1 MEANEAR
8 RFVVLDFYRFVAAL
22 GVFIFHLKTIDS
34 GIAPIWNGS
43 YGLFVDMFF
52 ILSGF
57 VISYSYPSDARG
69 LKAYSRF
76 MIRRIARIYPLH
88 FLTLLVFVLLIG
100 FGLDRSA
107 RSTPLD
113 FLYNLVLLQAW
124 GVTDHLS
131 FNSPSWSISAEFFC
145 YLIFPLLMLLARK
158 VHPLVLA
165 AIVAALYLVL
175 AHGHLPIWQE
185 RSQMY
190 GANYDY
196 GMLRALPSFLNGILL
211 AILFRLSHPY
221 RQKPVVFAGVALF
234 GISVL
239 VLNIFAKPDLAIIL
253 FSCAILL
260 TAVGESAFVQIP
272 GSRLLGRLGNTS
284 YSIYMLHDAVLI
296 AVFKPLWTALGLRPD
311 QFGLFALACCAILT
325 IIADRTYA
333 YFENP
338 ARRLINRAAD
348 IGFGSPRN
356 VQSSAKTSV
365 TSKTS
370 VTNTSATK
378 TSVRFDET
386 EQAAN

>member
-1 MEANEAR
+1 MQASEAR

-22 GVFIFHLKTIDS
+22 GVFIFHLKLIDT
-34 GIAPIWNGS
+34 GISPAWNGS

-69 LKAYSRF
+69 MRAYSRF

-88 FLTLLVFVLLIG
+88 LLSLLIFVVLIG
-100 FGLDRSA
+100 VGLERTA

-113 FLYNLVLLQAW
+113 FLYNVLLLQAW

-145 YLIFPLLMLLARK
+145 YLIFPLLMLFARK
-158 VHPLVLA
+158 LHPLALA

-211 AILFRLSHPY
+211 AILFRLSQPY
-221 RQKPVVFAGVALF
+221 RQKRVVFAGIAMF

-239 VLNIFAKPDLAIIL
+239 VLNVFAKPDLAILL

-260 TAVGESAFVQIP
+260 TAVGESAFAEFP
-272 GSRLLGRLGNTS
+272 GARLLGRLGNTS
-284 YSIYMLHDAVLI
+284 YAIYMLHDAVLI
-296 AVFKPLWTALGLRPD
+296 AVFKPLWTWLGLRPD
-311 QFGLFALACCAILT
+311 QFGLFALACCVVLT
-325 IIADRTYA
+325 IVADRTYA

-338 ARRLINRAAD
+338 ARRLLNRLAD
-348 IGFGSPRN
+348 TAPVSPRM
-356 VQSSAKTSV
+356 VRPVTAETSMRFE
-365 TSKTS
+365 
-370 VTNTSATK
+370 NTERA
-378 TSVRFDET
+378 V
-386 EQAAN
+386 N

>member
-1 MEANEAR
+1 MEANETR

-34 GIAPIWNGS
+34 GVAPVWNGS

-88 FLTLLVFVLLIG
+88 LLSLLIFVLLIG
-100 FGLDRSA
+100 VGLERTA

-113 FLYNLVLLQAW
+113 FLYNLMLLQAW

-211 AILFRLSHPY
+211 TVLFKLSRDYRKKPIAI
-221 RQKPVVFAGVALF
+221 AGIALF
-234 GISVL
+234 GVSVL
-239 VLNIFAKPDLAIIL
+239 VLNVYAKPDLAIIL
-253 FSCAILL
+253 FSLAILC
-260 TAVGESAFVQIP
+260 TAVGESAFDRFP
-272 GSRLLGRLGNTS
+272 GANWLGRLGNTS
-284 YSIYMLHDAVLI
+284 Y
-296 AVFKPLWTALGLRPD
+296 
-311 QFGLFALACCAILT
+311 AI
-325 IIADRTYA
+325 
-333 YFENP
+333 
-338 ARRLINRAAD
+338 
-348 IGFGSPRN
+348 
-356 VQSSAKTSV
+356 
-365 TSKTS
+365 
-370 VTNTSATK
+370 
-378 TSVRFDET
+378 
-386 EQAAN
+386 

>member
-1 MEANEAR
+1 MQASEAR

-22 GVFIFHLKTIDS
+22 GVFIFHLKLIDT
-34 GIAPIWNGS
+34 GISPAWNGS

-69 LKAYSRF
+69 VRAYSRF

-88 FLTLLVFVLLIG
+88 LLSLLI
-100 FGLDRSA
+100 FVVLIAVGLERTA

-113 FLYNLVLLQAW
+113 FLYNLLLLQAW

-145 YLIFPLLMLLARK
+145 YLIFPLLMLVARK
-158 VHPLVLA
+158 LHPLALA
-165 AIVAALYLVL
+165 AVVAALYLVL

-196 GMLRALPSFLNGILL
+196 GMLRALPSFLNGVLL
-211 AILFRLSHPY
+211 AILFRMSQPY
-221 RQKPVVFAGVALF
+221 RQKRVVFAGIATF

-239 VLNIFAKPDLAIIL
+239 VLNVFAKPDLAILL

-260 TAVGESAFVQIP
+260 TAVGESAFVQFP
-272 GSRLLGRLGNTS
+272 GARLLGRLGNTS
-284 YSIYMLHDAVLI
+284 YAIYMLHDALLI
-296 AVFKPLWTALGLRPD
+296 AVFKPLWTWLGLGPD
-311 QFGLFALACCAILT
+311 QFGLFALACCVVLT

-338 ARRLINRAAD
+338 ARRLVNRLADTGLVSSRKVRPVAAE
-348 IGFGSPRN
+348 
-356 VQSSAKTSV
+356 TSL
-365 TSKTS
+365 
-370 VTNTSATK
+370 
-378 TSVRFDET
+378 RFENP
-386 EQAAN
+386 ERAVN

>member
-1 MEANEAR
+1 MEASEAR

-22 GVFIFHLKTIDS
+22 GVFIFHLKLIDT
-34 GIAPIWNGS
+34 GISPAWNGS

-69 LKAYSRF
+69 VAAYSRF

-88 FLTLLVFVLLIG
+88 LLSLLIFVVLIG
-100 FGLDRSA
+100 VGLERTA

-113 FLYNLVLLQAW
+113 FLYNLLLLQAW

-145 YLIFPLLMLLARK
+145 YLVFPLLMLLARK
-158 VHPLVLA
+158 VQPIVLA

-175 AHGHLPIWQE
+175 AHGHLPIWQD

-190 GANYDY
+190 GANFDY

-211 AILFRLSHPY
+211 AILFRMSHPY
-221 RQKPVVFAGVALF
+221 RHKLMIFAGIGTF
-234 GISVL
+234 GLSVL
-239 VLNIFAKPDLAIIL
+239 VLNVFAKPDLAIIL

-260 TAVGESAFVQIP
+260 TAVGESAFKQFP
-272 GSRLLGRLGNTS
+272 GARLLGRLGNTS
-284 YSIYMLHDAVLI
+284 YAIYMLHDAVLI
-296 AVFKPLWTALGLRPD
+296 AVFKPLWTWLGLRPD
-311 QFGLFALACCAILT
+311 QFGLFALACCVVLT
-325 IIADRTYA
+325 VIADRTYA

-338 ARRLINRAAD
+338 ARRVINRWAD
-348 IGFGSPRN
+348 IGAA
-356 VQSSAKTSV
+356 SSRKA
-365 TSKTS
+365 
-370 VTNTSATK
+370 AAAD
-378 TSVRFDET
+378 TSVRFDNTT
-386 EQAAN
+386 ERAVN

>member
-1 MEANEAR
+1 MDASEAR

-22 GVFIFHLKTIDS
+22 GVFIFHLKLIDT
-34 GIAPIWNGS
+34 GISPAWNGS

-69 LKAYSRF
+69 VAAYSRF

-88 FLTLLVFVLLIG
+88 LLSLLIFVVLIG
-100 FGLDRSA
+100 AGLERTA
-107 RSTPLD
+107 RSTSLD
-113 FLYNLVLLQAW
+113 FVYNLLLLQAW

-158 VHPLVLA
+158 VQPVVLGG
-165 AIVAALYLVL
+165 IVAALYLLL

-190 GANYDY
+190 GANFDY

-211 AILFRLSHPY
+211 AILFRMSRPY
-221 RQKPVVFAGVALF
+221 RHKGMIFAGIGMF
-234 GISVL
+234 GLSVL
-239 VLNIFAKPDLAIIL
+239 VLNVFAKPDLAIVL

-260 TAVGESAFVQIP
+260 TAVGESAFKEFP
-272 GSRLLGRLGNTS
+272 GARLLGRLGNTS
-284 YSIYMLHDAVLI
+284 YAIYMLHDAILI
-296 AVFKPLWTALGLRPD
+296 AVFKPLWTWLGLRPD
-311 QFGLFALACCAILT
+311 QFGLYALACCAVLT
-325 IIADRTYA
+325 IVADRTYA

-338 ARRLINRAAD
+338 ARRLINRWADAAA
-348 IGFGSPRN
+348 P
-356 VQSSAKTSV
+356 SSRKIPAAAAETSM
-365 TSKTS
+365 
-370 VTNTSATK
+370 
-378 TSVRFDET
+378 RFDNPER
-386 EQAAN
+386 AVN

>member
-1 MEANEAR
+1 MEASEAR

-22 GVFIFHLKTIDS
+22 GVFIFHLKLIDT
-34 GIAPIWNGS
+34 GISPAWNGS

-69 LKAYSRF
+69 VAAYSRF

-88 FLTLLVFVLLIG
+88 LLSLLIFVVLIG
-100 FGLDRSA
+100 VGLERTA

-113 FLYNLVLLQAW
+113 FLYNLLLLQAW
-124 GVTDHLS
+124 GVTNHLS

-145 YLIFPLLMLLARK
+145 YLAFPLLMLLARK
-158 VHPLVLA
+158 VQPIVLG

-190 GANYDY
+190 GANFDY

-211 AILFRLSHPY
+211 AILFRMSHPY
-221 RQKPVVFAGVALF
+221 RHKRMIFAGIGTF
-234 GISVL
+234 GLSVL
-239 VLNIFAKPDLAIIL
+239 VLNVFAKPDLAIVL

-260 TAVGESAFVQIP
+260 TAVGESAFKQFP
-272 GSRLLGRLGNTS
+272 GARLLGRLGNTS
-284 YSIYMLHDAVLI
+284 YAIYMLHDAVLI
-296 AVFKPLWTALGLRPD
+296 AVFKPLWNWLGLQPD
-311 QFGLFALACCAILT
+311 QFGMFALACCVVLT
-325 IIADRTYA
+325 VIADRTYA

-338 ARRLINRAAD
+338 ARRFVNRWAD
-348 IGFGSPRN
+348 IGAA
-356 VQSSAKTSV
+356 SSRKAA
-365 TSKTS
+365 
-370 VTNTSATK
+370 ATD
-378 TSVRFDET
+378 TSVRFDNT
-386 EQAAN
+386 TGRAVN

>member
-1 MEANEAR
+1 MQASEAR

-22 GVFIFHLKTIDS
+22 GVFIFHLKLIDT
-34 GIAPIWNGS
+34 GISPAWNGS

-69 LKAYSRF
+69 VRAYSRF

-88 FLTLLVFVLLIG
+88 LLSLLI
-100 FGLDRSA
+100 FVVLIAVGLERTA

-113 FLYNLVLLQAW
+113 FLYNLLLLQAW

-145 YLIFPLLMLLARK
+145 YLIFPLLMLFARK
-158 VHPLVLA
+158 LHPLALA
-165 AIVAALYLVL
+165 AVVAALYLVL

-211 AILFRLSHPY
+211 AILFRMSQPY
-221 RQKPVVFAGVALF
+221 RQKRVVFAGIATF

-239 VLNIFAKPDLAIIL
+239 VLNVFAKPDLAILL

-260 TAVGESAFVQIP
+260 TAVGESAFVQFP
-272 GSRLLGRLGNTS
+272 GARLLGRLGNTS
-284 YSIYMLHDAVLI
+284 YAIYMLHDALLI
-296 AVFKPLWTALGLRPD
+296 AVFKPLWTWLGLGPD
-311 QFGLFALACCAILT
+311 QFGLFALACCVVLT

-338 ARRLINRAAD
+338 ARRLVNRLADTGLVSSRKVRPVAAE
-348 IGFGSPRN
+348 
-356 VQSSAKTSV
+356 TSL
-365 TSKTS
+365 
-370 VTNTSATK
+370 
-378 TSVRFDET
+378 RFENP
-386 EQAAN
+386 ERAVN

>member
-1 MEANEAR
+1 MDASEAR

-22 GVFIFHLKTIDS
+22 GVFIFHLKLIDT
-34 GIAPIWNGS
+34 GISPAWNGS

-69 LKAYSRF
+69 VAAYSRF

-88 FLTLLVFVLLIG
+88 LLSLLVFVALIG
-100 FGLDRSA
+100 AGLERTA
-107 RSTPLD
+107 RSTSLD
-113 FLYNLVLLQAW
+113 FVYNLLLLQAW

-158 VHPLVLA
+158 VQPVVLGV
-165 AIVAALYLVL
+165 IVAALYLLL

-190 GANYDY
+190 GANFDY

-211 AILFRLSHPY
+211 AILFRMSHPY
-221 RQKPVVFAGVALF
+221 RHKRMIVAGIGLF
-234 GISVL
+234 GLSVL
-239 VLNIFAKPDLAIIL
+239 VLNVFAKPDLAIVL

-260 TAVGESAFVQIP
+260 TAVGESAFKAFP
-272 GSRLLGRLGNTS
+272 GARLLGRLGNTS
-284 YSIYMLHDAVLI
+284 YAIYMLHDAILI
-296 AVFKPLWTALGLRPD
+296 AVFKPLWSWLGLRPD
-311 QFGLFALACCAILT
+311 QFGLYALACCAVLT
-325 IIADRTYA
+325 IVADRTYA

-338 ARRLINRAAD
+338 ARRLINRWADAAA
-348 IGFGSPRN
+348 P
-356 VQSSAKTSV
+356 SSRTIKAAAETPM
-365 TSKTS
+365 
-370 VTNTSATK
+370 
-378 TSVRFDET
+378 RFDNT
-386 EQAAN
+386 ERAVN

>member
-22 GVFIFHLKTIDS
+22 GVFIFHVKTIDS

-221 RQKPVVFAGVALF
+221 RHKPVVFAGIALF

-296 AVFKPLWTALGLRPD
+296 AVFKPLWASLGLRPD

-338 ARRLINRAAD
+338 ARRLINRGAD
-348 IGFGSPRN
+348 IGFGSPRK
-356 VQSSAKTSV
+356 VQSSAKTPA
-365 TSKTS
+365 TNKTS
-370 VTNTSATK
+370 GTK